1 MNPLRT
7 VVFPGRT
14 ILSVSPPVNG
24 FLKRSQVSDLPV
36 VVGHRGWP
44 SQFPDNTLAGFL
56 AASAVAGSVETD
68 VRRSADG
75 KLVLSH
81 DPEVGG
87 LRVAEHPWSVLS
99 EIDLGDGHR
108 PALIDEAIAAI
119 PGTSFQFEIKNM
131 PYEPGFE
138 PDHRLALE
146 AAERAR
152 PGDIVTSFNWQTLA
166 AVRQV
171 FPDVATGVL
180 VDGHGE
186 IGIAI
191 DECFGVGH
199 RALVP
204 SVFLPTL
211 GLVRAVE
218 AGLDVYP
225 WVVDDPERV
234 IELAGLGVSGIITD
248 DPAGVA
254 AVLRSH
260 L

>member
-1 MNPLRT
+1 M
-7 VVFPGRT
+7 
-14 ILSVSPPVNG
+14 
-24 FLKRSQVSDLPV
+24 SDLPV
-36 VVGHRGWP
+36 IVGHRGWP
-44 SQFPDNTLAGFL
+44 SQYPDNTLAGFL

-68 VRRSADG
+68 VRRSGDG

-81 DPEVGG
+81 DPELGG
-87 LRVAEHPWSVLS
+87 LGVAAHPWSVLS
-99 EIDLGDGHR
+99 EVDLGEGHR
-108 PALIDEAIAAI
+108 PALLDEAIAAI

-131 PYEPGFE
+131 PHEPGFE

-166 AVRQV
+166 AVRRE

-186 IGIAI
+186 IGLAI

-199 RALVP
+199 PALLP

-211 GLVRAVE
+211 GLVQAID
-218 AGLDVYP
+218 AGLEVYP
-225 WVVDDPERV
+225 WVVDDPERA
-234 IELAGLGVSGIITD
+234 IELVGLGVSGIITD
-248 DPAGVA
+248 DPAGIA
-254 AVLRSH
+254 SALRSH
-260 L
+260 P